1 MCFFMRLFSK
11 QNLEVKIFKKRKRL
25 LSYLELRNLS
35 TCAKLKKKSF
45 LSVLI
50 NREYR
55 FELIHFGIFKKY
67 IKKVSKKNKISK
79 LFLKKNVWVFWK
91 PNFPMTKKSKNSR
104 MGKGKGS
111 FLRWSFRIGSHFT
124 LFTIRDFTSQLRI
137 KKLVN
142 VLNKKFTPIF
152 YLY

>member
-1 MCFFMRLFSK
+1 MRLFSK

-25 LSYLELRNLS
+25 LSYLGFRNLS
-35 TCAKLKKKSF
+35 TCAKLKKKNF

-79 LFLKKNVWVFWK
+79 LFLKKNV
-91 PNFPMTKKSKNSR
+91 
-104 MGKGKGS
+104 
-111 FLRWSFRIGSHFT
+111 
-124 LFTIRDFTSQLRI
+124 
-137 KKLVN
+137 
-142 VLNKKFTPIF
+142 
-152 YLY
+152 